1 MKFNIYN
8 RYNKPTEVD
17 TEDKEISTIEV
28 ILVNGNEI
36 IWINYKGTSDTHISF
51 PYKYNKDINYSYVVP
66 NKFLKYWIELEK
78 EEIPEGY
85 SIGEY
90 RLEKFTREKEKRND

>member
-28 ILVNGNEI
+28 ILVNWNEI
-36 IWINYKGTSDTHISF
+36 IWINYKGASDTHIKF
-51 PYKYNKDINYSYVVP
+51 PYKYNEDINYSYIVP
-66 NKFLKYWIELEK
+66 NKLLKYWIELEK
-78 EEIPEGY
+78 DEIPEGY

-90 RLEKFTREKEKRND
+90 RLEKITKEKEE

>member
-28 ILVNGNEI
+28 ILMNGNET
-36 IWINYKGTSDTHISF
+36 IWINYKGASDTHINF
-51 PYKYNKDINYSYVVP
+51 PYKYNKDINYSYIVTSS
-66 NKFLKYWIELEK
+66 FLKEWIELEK
-78 EEIPEGY
+78 DEIPEGY

-90 RLEKFTREKEKRND
+90 RLEKITKEKGE